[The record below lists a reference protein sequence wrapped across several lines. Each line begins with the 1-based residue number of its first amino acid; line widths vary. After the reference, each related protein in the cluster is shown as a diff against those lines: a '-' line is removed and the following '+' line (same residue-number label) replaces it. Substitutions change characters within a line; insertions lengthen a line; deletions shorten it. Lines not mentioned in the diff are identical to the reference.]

1 MILKYLVR
9 EKPDKSLMKILLK
22 VNAALQ
28 MKPSI
33 SAGLDR
39 NNRK

>member
-1 MILKYLVR
+1 MILEYLVR
-9 EKPDKSLMKILLK
+9 ETPDKPPMKILLK

-33 SAGLDR
+33 STSLDW